1 MQSKKVGPIM
11 KVVLSLLSVI
21 AMATIATGTASAG
34 GIDISTPTGLN
45 AGDHFRFVFVTATTT
60 TATSTDISTYDTFV
74 NTDANSATYNGTL
87 ITWKAIGSTSSVSA
101 INHIGVTGYAV
112 YDVNGNQIATDDTTS
127 GLWSGSILQ
136 NINTHIDGSTNDD
149 GGARAWTGT
158 TTSGDQKTDH
168 TLGDAAPQVGRLSK
182 DDNRWID
189 YIADG
194 AYPDNTNT
202 YYVYGISGD
211 LVVPGA
217 TTVPEPSTAMLA
229 GLGSLVGLAYSM
241 ARKRK

>member
-1 MQSKKVGPIM
+1 M

-21 AMATIATGTASAG
+21 ALASIAAGTASAG

-45 AGDHFRFVFVTATTT
+45 AGNHFRFVFVTTATT

-87 ITWKAIGSTSSVSA
+87 ISWQAIGSTSSVSA
-101 INHIGVTGYAV
+101 INHIGVTGDAV

-136 NINTHIDGSTNDD
+136 NISTQIDGSTNDD

-158 TTSGDQKTDH
+158 TASGDQQTGH

-182 DDNRWID
+182 DDDRWIA
-189 YIADG
+189 YIKDDG
-194 AYPDNTNT
+194 YPDNTTT
-202 YYVYGISGD
+202 YYMYGISGD
-211 LVVPGA
+211 LVVLGA
-217 TTVPEPSTAMLA
+217 STVPEPSTAMLA
-229 GLGSLVGLAYSM
+229 GLGSLVGVAYSM